1 MRERLF
7 KFYWW
12 LEKKMVPGLGSSQ
25 YAYLSSLSAF
35 FPPSARWLDVG
46 CGHNIFGSWMGAEE
60 QKMVSRARA
69 VVGIDLDL
77 DSVRKHATIRDRL
90 LCKLENLPFEA
101 GTFDLVTANMVVE
114 HVEDPVGALN
124 AIHRVLAPSGIFV
137 FHTSNRRNPLI
148 RIAAR
153 VPQDLKNRIIKFFE
167 NRASEDVYPT
177 WYRFNLT
184 EQIRA
189 AAIDAK
195 FEIVRLDHISTSAL
209 TVMLGPLVAM
219 ELLWI
224 RWIGAAGRAELRTNI
239 IGVLRKP
246 AVSN

>member
-1 MRERLF
+1 
-7 KFYWW
+7 
-12 LEKKMVPGLGSSQ
+12 
-25 YAYLSSLSAF
+25 
-35 FPPSARWLDVG
+35 
-46 CGHNIFGSWMGAEE
+46 
-60 QKMVSRARA
+60 MVSRASA

-90 LCKLENLPFEA
+90 LCRLENLPFEA
-101 GTFDLVTANMVVE
+101 GTFDVVTANVVTANMVVE
-114 HVEDPVGALN
+114 HVEDPVGALS
-124 AIHRVLAPSGIFV
+124 AIHKVLAPSGILV

-148 RIAAR
+148 GIAAR
-153 VPQDLKNRIIKFFE
+153 VPQSLKNTIIKFFE

-189 AAIDAK
+189 AATEAK

-224 RWIGAAGRAELRTNI
+224 RWIGALGRAELRTNI

-246 AVSN
+246 AVPIGSR